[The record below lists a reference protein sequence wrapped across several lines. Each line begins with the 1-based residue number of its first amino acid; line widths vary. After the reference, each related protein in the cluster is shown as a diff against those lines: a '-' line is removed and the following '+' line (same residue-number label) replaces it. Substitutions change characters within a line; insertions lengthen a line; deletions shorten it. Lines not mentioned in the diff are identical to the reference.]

1 MCGKIAY
8 GGNEGAEDL
17 FAHMA
22 HLSKGSL
29 SFTSSY
35 ASSSPVTAASG
46 FSSSFVT
53 STPTSNTTL
62 QCEEDRRKKGA
73 HHSISHLVIIVNR

>member
-1 MCGKIAY
+1 MWGKIAD
-8 GGNEGAEDL
+8 GGDEGADDL

-29 SFTSSY
+29 SFTSSH

-62 QCEEDRRKKGA
+62 QCEENRKKTA
-73 HHSISHLVIIVNR
+73 HHSVSHLVIIGNR

>member
-1 MCGKIAY
+1 MWGKIAD
-8 GGNEGAEDL
+8 GGHEGADDL

-29 SFTSSY
+29 SFTSSH

-62 QCEEDRRKKGA
+62 QCEENRA
-73 HHSISHLVIIVNR
+73 HHSVSHLVIIGNR